1 MSYPSLLAPLTL
13 LVVSQTSQRDVTEY
27 LSPEEIQALNTL
39 RVEMQKYGLNLSD
52 EKLVQALMARK
63 FEVDRAVLL
72 VRNQLE
78 WKQGLYNTTS
88 LSTAQVTPYPQ

>member
-78 WKQGLYNTTS
+78 WKQGLHNTTS
-88 LSTAQVTPYPQ
+88 LSTAQATPYPQ